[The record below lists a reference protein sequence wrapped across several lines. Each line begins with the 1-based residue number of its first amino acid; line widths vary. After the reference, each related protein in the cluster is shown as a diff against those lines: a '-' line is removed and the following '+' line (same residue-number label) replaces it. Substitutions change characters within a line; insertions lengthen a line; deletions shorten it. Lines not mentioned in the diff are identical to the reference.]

1 MELVTCCLG
10 RQFLARSLMFVYLKE
25 SRLRRTKHTVPSAS
39 WQTQPV
45 DEHSAGLATGGVC
58 PP

>member
-1 MELVTCCLG
+1 MQLVTCFLG
-10 RQFLARSLMFVYLKE
+10 RCFLAVSLMSEYLKE

-39 WQTQPV
+39 WQTWPV
-45 DEHSAGLATGGVC
+45 DERSAGLATGAVC